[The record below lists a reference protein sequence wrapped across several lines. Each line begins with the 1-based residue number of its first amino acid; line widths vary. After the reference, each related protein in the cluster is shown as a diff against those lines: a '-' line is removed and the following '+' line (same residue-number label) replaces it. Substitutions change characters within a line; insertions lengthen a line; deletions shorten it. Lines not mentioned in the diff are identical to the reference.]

1 MPVPD
6 NYDIWEAHDTQQQ
19 RAIENL
25 PVCAYCEQPIQQDD
39 AVQIDWYW
47 YCDNCLEN
55 FLRKDIVA

>member
-19 RAIENL
+19 REIENL
-25 PVCAYCEQPIQQDD
+25 PVFAYCEQPIQQDD
-39 AVQIDWYW
+39 AVQIDGYW